1 MVGIKKFLSQTD
13 YDILYKASRMDIEL
27 LQNDINMSAASL
39 EQYHE

>member
-27 LQNDINMSAASL
+27 LKNEININAASF
-39 EQYHE
+39 EQNHK